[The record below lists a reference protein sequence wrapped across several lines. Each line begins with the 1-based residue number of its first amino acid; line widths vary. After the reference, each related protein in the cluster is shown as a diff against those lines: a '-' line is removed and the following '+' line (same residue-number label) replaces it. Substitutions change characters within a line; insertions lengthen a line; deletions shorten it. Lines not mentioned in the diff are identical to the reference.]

1 MKLLSV
7 DSAILGTQSIS
18 RLLSAA
24 TVQQLKE
31 DVPAMEVISADGL
44 AISKA
49 PKDIS
54 KQAALNAIAA
64 LDTY

>member
-7 DSAILGTQSIS
+7 DSAILGAQSIS